1 MIDNPTSY
9 DKIMYSTLVCFHS
22 MRKQSLMKKPWW
34 WNYHHRHLGSEKFM
48 SWEKQYDWFGGSVQ
62 MARCTLGLKRSAFC
76 LTLICFIC
84 WEPKMIV
91 ELNYCSLVANSRIA
105 IDSLKMQWWFY
116 KVMNVRLMPKTL
128 FWKSWKNH

>member
-22 MRKQSLMKKPWW
+22 MRKQSLTKKPWW
-34 WNYHHRHLGSEKFM
+34 WNYHHRHLGSEMFHVVGKTIWLIWRFCSSGKM
-48 SWEKQYDWFGGSVQ
+48 HSWPQ
-62 MARCTLGLKRSAFC
+62 RSAFSF
-76 LTLICFIC
+76 TLICFIC

-116 KVMNVRLMPKTL
+116 KVINVRLMPKTL